1 MPLKVVNVAE
11 EAARLTE
18 PFSLIELACVDYLA
32 IDVFICHGAVVW
44 HKHIDQDELFLVQS
58 GVISLETE
66 WGNLKLGS
74 AELAVVPKG
83 VGHRSSSSLWSVVL
97 LFRPKVSA
105 DRRNGDR
112 RIFALK
118 GEEQIEKVSVSAE
131 AARLLD
137 CFEEPSGLAC
147 LDGFI
152 VRLSLCL
159 GESHWHEHEG
169 RDEFLFV
176 QEGVVELGTEGETV
190 SVRAG
195 EMIVVPKG
203 MIHRLAPGD
212 GAVVMLLERQAPT
225 SAGR

>member
-1 MPLKVVNVAE
+1 MPLRVVNVAE

-18 PFSLIELACVDYLA
+18 PFSLIELVCVDYFVVN
-32 IDVFICHGAVVW
+32 VFVCYGAVVW
-44 HKHIDQDELFLVQS
+44 HKHLDQDELFLVQS

-66 WGNLKLGS
+66 WGNLKLGPG
-74 AELAVVPKG
+74 ELAVVPKG

-97 LFRPKVSA
+97 LFQPRALA

-118 GEEQIEKVSVSAE
+118 GERQIEKVSVSAE

-137 CFEEPSGLAC
+137 DFEPSDLAC
-147 LDGFI
+147 LDGFV

-159 GESHWHEHEG
+159 GESQWHKHEG

-176 QEGVVELGTEGETV
+176 QEGVVELGTEDETV

-195 EMIVVPKG
+195 EMTVVPEG
-203 MIHRLAPGD
+203 MVHRLASGD

-225 SAGR
+225 RGGR

>member
-1 MPLKVVNVAE
+1 MPLRVVNVAE

-18 PFSLIELACVDYLA
+18 PFSLIELAYVDYFVV
-32 IDVFICHGAVVW
+32 DVFICYGAVVW

-58 GVISLETE
+58 GAISLETA
-66 WGNLKLGS
+66 WGNLELGPS
-74 AELAVVPKG
+74 ELAVVPKG

-97 LFRPKVSA
+97 LFQPQALA

-112 RIFALK
+112 RIFVLE
-118 GEEQIEKVSVSAE
+118 GQRRIEKVSVSAE

-137 CFEEPSGLAC
+137 HSEPRDLIC
-147 LDGFI
+147 LDDFV

-159 GESHWHEHEG
+159 GESHWHQHEG

-195 EMIVVPKG
+195 EMTVVPKG
-203 MIHRLAPGD
+203 MVHRLTPD
-212 GAVVMLLERQAPT
+212 DRAVVMLLERQEPT
-225 SAGR
+225 SGGR

>member
-18 PFSLIELACVDYLA
+18 PFFLIELACVDYFVVN
-32 IDVFICHGAVVW
+32 VFVCYGAVVW

-58 GVISLETE
+58 GGISLETE
-66 WGNLKLGS
+66 WGNLKLGPG
-74 AELAVVPKG
+74 ELAVVPKG

-97 LFRPKVSA
+97 LFQPGALA
-105 DRRNGDR
+105 DRKNGDR

-118 GEEQIEKVSVSAE
+118 GERRIEKISVSAE
-131 AARLLD
+131 ATRLLD
-137 CFEEPSGLAC
+137 YFEPSDLVC
-147 LDGFI
+147 LDDFV
-152 VRLSLCL
+152 VRLSLCR
-159 GESHWHEHEG
+159 GESHWHKHEG

-195 EMIVVPKG
+195 EMTVVPKG
-203 MIHRLAPGD
+203 TVHRLAPGD
-212 GAVVMLLERQAPT
+212 RAVVMLLERQVPT
-225 SAGR
+225 SDRR

>member
-1 MPLKVVNVAE
+1 MPLKVVNVTE

-18 PFSLIELACVDYLA
+18 PFSLIELVCVNYFVV
-32 IDVFICHGAVVW
+32 DVFVCYGAVVW
-44 HKHIDQDELFLVQS
+44 HKHLDQDELFLVQS

-66 WGNLKLGS
+66 WGNLKLGPG
-74 AELAVVPKG
+74 ELAVVPKG

-97 LFRPKVSA
+97 LFQPRALA

-118 GEEQIEKVSVSAE
+118 GERQIEKVSVSAE

-137 CFEEPSGLAC
+137 DFEPSDLAC
-147 LDGFI
+147 LDGFV

-159 GESHWHEHEG
+159 GESQWHKHEG

-176 QEGVVELGTEGETV
+176 QEGVIELGTEDETV

-195 EMIVVPKG
+195 EMTVVPEG
-203 MIHRLAPGD
+203 MVHRLASGD

-225 SAGR
+225 RGGR

>member
-32 IDVFICHGAVVW
+32 VDVFICHGAVVW

-58 GVISLETE
+58 GAISLETE

-137 CFEEPSGLAC
+137 YFEEPSDLAC
-147 LDGFI
+147 LEGFV

-159 GESHWHEHEG
+159 DESHWHKHEG

-195 EMIVVPKG
+195 EMTVVPGG
-203 MIHRLAPGD
+203 MVHRLAPGD
-212 GAVVMLLERQAPT
+212 GAVVMLLERQVPT
-225 SAGR
+225 RGSG

>member
-1 MPLKVVNVAE
+1 MPLKVINVAQ
-11 EAARLTE
+11 EATKLTE
-18 PFSLIELACVDYLA
+18 PFSLIELACVDYLVV
-32 IDVFICHGAVVW
+32 DVFVCHGAVIW

-74 AELAVVPKG
+74 GELAVVPKG

-97 LFRPKVSA
+97 LFRPRFLA

-112 RIFALK
+112 RIFAMK
-118 GEEQIEKVSVSAE
+118 GERQIEKVSVSAE

-137 CFEEPSGLAC
+137 DLEPSDLAC
-147 LDGFI
+147 LDGFV

-176 QEGVVELGTEGETV
+176 QEGVVELKAEDETV

-195 EMIVVPKG
+195 EITVVPKG

-212 GAVVMLLERQAPT
+212 GAVVMLLERQVPT
-225 SAGR
+225 SG

>member
-1 MPLKVVNVAE
+1 MPLKVMNVAE

-97 LFRPKVSA
+97 LFRPRVLA

-112 RIFALK
+112 RIFSLK
-118 GEEQIEKVSVSAE
+118 GQEQIEKVSVSAE

-137 CFEEPSGLAC
+137 YFEEPSSLAC
-147 LDGFI
+147 LDGFV

-159 GESHWHEHEG
+159 DESHWHEHEG

-195 EMIVVPKG
+195 EMTVVPKG
-203 MIHRLAPGD
+203 MIHRLVPGD

-225 SAGR
+225 SGGR